1 MPDVSLRSVDCR
13 GEQRQRQFIYGRSA
27 PDAMQEVAGAWVQ
40 PCRADEDEANGVRTS
55 APCRVV
61 RLHARPGQRRG
72 RRLGVIHWARV
83 SRSLISAI
91 GSELYKQCVSSNAYQ
106 DSSQKIKMRIKIQ
119 ELTDVIRITT
129 RQPKVVQQR
138 LFRKLFNREGTKSY
152 YSLLN

>member
-1 MPDVSLRSVDCR
+1 VWTAGESSASAGLFMDEARLTRCR
-13 GEQRQRQFIYGRSA
+13 RWLVHGR
-27 PDAMQEVAGAWVQ
+27 G
-40 PCRADEDEANGVRTS
+40 ADEDEANGVRTS